1 MRAIFGVLSLLLVLA
16 VVGLLVKKQLASNQ
30 QAIPGLTL
38 PSSPSSGAQA
48 AFTKP
53 AATVQEQS
61 QNVQQQYRQAIDAAM
76 QQPRSEPD
84 EK

>member
-38 PSSPSSGAQA
+38 PSSASSGAQA
-48 AFTKP
+48 AFTKQ
-53 AATVQEQS
+53 AATVQDQS
-61 QNVQQQYRQAIDAAM
+61 QNVQQQYKQAIDAAM
-76 QQPRSEPD
+76 QQPRPEPD